1 MLSQWKEREN
11 LLDCFFELRAAHMH
25 THIQTLI
32 RVKEKPI
39 KWMFVFQ
46 HNEIYIIIAQGKIS
60 KIKLFFFFLP
70 NYNFFFHYLLN
81 ALE

>member
-60 KIKLFFFFLP
+60 KIKLFFFAQLQFFLSL
-70 NYNFFFHYLLN
+70 FTKCLRIG
-81 ALE
+81 

>member
-60 KIKLFFFFLP
+60 KIKLFFLP